1 MTPKLAC
8 PFCYSTIK
16 SRRELWFQCQGKAT
30 ALHDACRPTV
40 DEARRRLT
48 GFSEPT
54 LPPFRPGDE
63 FTITT
68 PRKGQCPVCGGESK
82 VRVCPECHTRLPYEF
97 GISASPLVAMIG
109 AKGTGKTVYLTVLS
123 EVLQSERIRTDFNV
137 DVHPIGDGLDG
148 FTSASQW
155 VQQNVRRVYR
165 DHQLFP
171 ATTQAIDGRKE
182 PLVLEWRSEQ
192 ARRFGPFGRRRLRTN
207 YLSFYDT
214 AGEDLSSQ
222 SNAHELHYLRAAHS
236 LILLLDPFQLPKAQ
250 QRLGLPPS
258 AITSKEPTRQVLARV
273 TEALKHSDNWD
284 GEKITIPVAVAFVK
298 MDAFYDELGATHP
311 LRNQPRMV
319 GGYDEVA
326 GRNTHEQVAALLDYW
341 GGGDINNH
349 LHINY
354 RTYQYF
360 FVSALG
366 AQPDYDTATVSPGGV
381 QPYRVEEPLLWL
393 LRKGNVLPKVR
404 R

>member
-1 MTPKLAC
+1 MTFKLAC
-8 PFCYSTIK
+8 PFCYSTIRR
-16 SRRELWFQCQGKAT
+16 RRELWFQCQGKPT
-30 ALHDACRPTV
+30 AQHDACRPAV

-54 LPPFRPGDE
+54 LHSFPPGDE
-63 FTITT
+63 FTLTA
-68 PRKGQCPVCGGESK
+68 PQRGRCPVCGGETS
-82 VRVCPECHTRLPYEF
+82 VRVCPQCHTRLPYEF
-97 GISASPLVAMIG
+97 GIAASPLVAMIG

-123 EVLQSERIRTDFNV
+123 EVLQSEQIREDFNV

-165 DHQLFP
+165 DYQLFP

-182 PLVLEWRSEQ
+182 PLVLEWRSER
-192 ARRFGPFGRRRLRTN
+192 AGRFRYLRRRRFRTN

-250 QRLGLPPS
+250 QRLRLPAS

-298 MDAFYDELGATHP
+298 MDAFYDQLGATHP
-311 LRNQPRMV
+311 LRTRPRMA
-319 GGYDEVA
+319 GGYDEAV
-326 GRNTHEQVAALLDYW
+326 GRTTHEQVSSLLQSW
-341 GGGDINNH
+341 GGGDINQH
-349 LHINY
+349 LDVNY

-366 AQPDYDTATVSPGGV
+366 RQPDYDTATVNPLGV
-381 QPYRVEEPLLWL
+381 NPYRVEEPLLWL
-393 LRKGNVLPKVR
+393 LSQGDVLPKIR
-404 R
+404 P